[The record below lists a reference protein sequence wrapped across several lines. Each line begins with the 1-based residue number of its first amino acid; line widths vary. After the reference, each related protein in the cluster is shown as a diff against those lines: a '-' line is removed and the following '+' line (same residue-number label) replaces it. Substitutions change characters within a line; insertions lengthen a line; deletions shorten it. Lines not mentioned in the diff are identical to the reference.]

1 MVELSLHDV
10 VRAEYL
16 PLRPVSKSFY
26 RDLRITLTDGS
37 ELIITMFA
45 DYKDALKIVEAD
57 E

>member
-16 PLRPVSKSFY
+16 PLRPVSNSFY

-45 DYKDALKIVEAD
+45 DYKDALKIVEVD

>member
-16 PLRPVSKSFY
+16 PLRPVSNSFY

-37 ELIITMFA
+37 ELTITMFA
-45 DYKDALKIVEAD
+45 DYKTRMRSRS
-57 E
+57 